1 MAELGTKRRKSAG
14 ARDEGMVTQEAT
26 VEHLPKAEVTEERSP
41 SGRDRI
47 ADLSTAWSRKTTIYC
62 ARAFCGSGI
71 RTAHC
76 GDGMAL
82 LREVGPPGEGSEA
95 VGWDHLRL
103 IHSPVWWL
111 MLVADRDL
119 SRGCQLEPPCLTWL
133 PHLASS
139 QYGGWVSKVSVPR
152 ESPWKMY
159 HLLGP
164 SLGKHTVRHLDGIL
178 FLGKECQ
185 HSTEGRTCGNGYV
198 LVRSLKNTTCH
209 KYLGTEMMARKIPA
223 TGPRRLQGGL
233 PCT

>member
-1 MAELGTKRRKSAG
+1 MRGWSHRKPLSSTCRKLRSQRSALPVAVTASPISPTLGHGKQPFIVLVHSAG
-14 ARDEGMVTQEAT
+14 QE
-26 VEHLPKAEVTEERSP
+26 
-41 SGRDRI
+41 SGRRT
-47 ADLSTAWSRKTTIYC
+47 AGTAWPCFMK
-62 ARAFCGSGI
+62 SG
-71 RTAHC
+71 
-76 GDGMAL
+76 
-82 LREVGPPGEGSEA
+82 LRGRVRGRGLGPPEA
-95 VGWDHLRL
+95 
-103 IHSPVWWL
+103 HSLPR
-111 MLVADRDL
+111 LVADAGCGPRPKPRMPAGASL
-119 SRGCQLEPPCLTWL
+119 S
-133 PHLASS
+133 HLASS

-209 KYLGTEMMARKIPA
+209 KYLGTEMMARKIPT